1 MGRNFRQMRQDL
13 GAGPEEN
20 LSRLD
25 KQRVW
30 YRRLSGRR
38 SLVRIRRRDEAK
50 SHGASDRAAQQKDG
64 VTVDKNAFAVNQPL
78 PTAQEA

>member
-38 SLVRIRRRDEAK
+38 SLVRIRRRHEAN
-50 SHGASDRAAQQKDG
+50 SRVASDRAARPEDG
-64 VTVDKNAFAVNQPL
+64 VTTDTSVANQSL
-78 PTAQEA
+78 PTAQAA